1 MNAIKSIIVAVALC
15 ALSAGSAEAR
25 TVVTDAGD
33 GEPVVSASVFG
44 SNGAMLALTDGDGVF
59 GEVDAR
65 HYPLTIKC
73 LGYEPLTVAEP
84 ATEVSMQARAYEL
97 PEVVYNPKSHEVM
110 HMVCYAREYMS
121 AYIGSDTTIVYAEHM
136 ADILYPVNDKVKFK
150 GDKTMR
156 ELLTRNVARFV
167 RNGGVD
173 SVATNVEH
181 DLFPLMM
188 VASPAGAEFT
198 ENDSMA
204 SQKYYRDSIPGK
216 SGIALYIKKT
226 PSEVSITRDVLA
238 EKADH
243 KWSPWVLKLLGMTM
257 DFKELRWQ
265 VAFVPNPESTKHKI
279 SDISVATY
287 GLEAICRGK
296 MIKRCFATK
305 EYVDLRSYLEL
316 YPVEIEY
323 LSVEEAKALK
333 KNKPEIKEFTIAPQA
348 MPIDEGTQRLLKA
361 AGR

>member
-1 MNAIKSIIVAVALC
+1 MKTIKSIIVAVALC

-25 TVVTDAGD
+25 TVVIDAGD

-65 HYPLTIKC
+65 HYPLTIKS
-73 LGYEPLTVAEP
+73 LGYEQLTVAEP

-97 PEVVYNPKSHEVM
+97 PEVVYNPKNHEVM
-110 HMVCYAREYMS
+110 HIICYAREYMS

-136 ADILYPVNDKVKFK
+136 ADLFFPVNDKVKFK
-150 GDKTMR
+150 AERTPR
-156 ELLTRNVARFV
+156 ELLTRNVARYV
-167 RNGGVD
+167 SDGVD
-173 SVATNVEH
+173 SVATDVEH
-181 DLFPLMM
+181 DLFPMMM
-188 VASPAGAEFT
+188 VASLHGKEFT
-198 ENDSMA
+198 EPEKMA

-216 SGIALYIKKT
+216 SGIAMYLKKS
-226 PSEVSITRDVLA
+226 PAEVAITHDVLA

-265 VAFVPNPESTKHKI
+265 VAFVPNPESTKHSI
-279 SDISVATY
+279 REISVATF
-287 GLEAICRGK
+287 GMEAVGRGK
-296 MIKRCFATK
+296 MIKRCFSTK
-305 EYVDLRSYLEL
+305 EYVDMRSYMEL

-323 LSVEEAKALK
+323 LSVEEAKELK
-333 KNKPEIKEFTIAPQA
+333 KHKPEIKEFTIAPQA

>member
-1 MNAIKSIIVAVALC
+1 MKAIRAIIVVMAMI
-15 ALSAGSAEAR
+15 ALSASSAAAR
-25 TVVTDAGD
+25 TVVTDAAD
-33 GEPVVSASVFG
+33 GEPLVSASVF
-44 SNGAMLALTDGDGVF
+44 SNSGAVLALTDGVGVF
-59 GEVDAR
+59 DEIDAR

-73 LGYEPLTVAEP
+73 LGYEPVMVAEP
-84 ATEVSMQARAYEL
+84 VAEVAMQARAYEL
-97 PEVVYNPKSHEVM
+97 PEVVYNPKNHEVM

-136 ADILYPVNDKVKFK
+136 ADMLYPVNDKVKFK

-188 VASPAGAEFT
+188 VASPAGAVFT

-204 SQKYYRDSIPGK
+204 SKEYYRDSIPGK
-216 SGIALYIKKT
+216 SGIAFYIKKT
-226 PSEVSITRDVLA
+226 PSEVSVTRDYMA
-238 EKADH
+238 EKPDH
-243 KWSPWVLKLLGMTM
+243 KWSPWILKLLGMTM
-257 DFKELRWQ
+257 DFKEMRSQ
-265 VAFVPNPESTKHKI
+265 VAFVPNAESTKHEI

-296 MIKRCFATK
+296 MIKRFFATK

-348 MPIDEGTQRLLKA
+348 MPIDEGTQRMLKA